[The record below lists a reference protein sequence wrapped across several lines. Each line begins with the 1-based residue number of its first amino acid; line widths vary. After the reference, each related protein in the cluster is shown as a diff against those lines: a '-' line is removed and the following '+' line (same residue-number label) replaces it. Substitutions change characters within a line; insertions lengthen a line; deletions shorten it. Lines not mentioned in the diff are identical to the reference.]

1 MKISKVDTELDLKFI
16 EVSIL
21 FSFFQKRCFKNST
34 FNYDLGETIFQIEIF
49 VSAFA
54 QHFLNL
60 HKYGDFI
67 PNLTT

>member
-1 MKISKVDTELDLKFI
+1 MKIFKTDIELDLKFI

-34 FNYDLGETIFQIEIF
+34 FNYDLGETIFQIELF

-54 QHFLNL
+54 QHSLSL
-60 HKYGDFI
+60 HICGNFI
-67 PNLTT
+67 PNITT

>member
-1 MKISKVDTELDLKFI
+1 MKIPKTDTELDLKFI
-16 EVSIL
+16 EISIL

-34 FNYDLGETIFQIEIF
+34 LNYDLGETIFQIELF

-54 QHFLNL
+54 QHSLSL
-60 HKYGDFI
+60 SKYGDLI